1 MAVITYPRRRQAA
14 VAGGARL
21 RVGGVLGFLLIS
33 AGVLGLI
40 SLTLSTLVTTQ
51 GYEVRRLQAERARW
65 TEQTFRLETEIS
77 SLRSLDRVEREAR
90 TRLKLTEAKDRL
102 FVNPAGALPP
112 PPPPPSVRPTPEPDA
127 LQLAFDRLAW
137 LRLLLQDVAAG
148 LP

>member
-14 VAGGARL
+14 VAGGVRF
-21 RVGGVLGFLLIS
+21 RVGGLLGFLLIS

-65 TEQTFRLETEIS
+65 TEQTLRLETEIS
-77 SLRSLDRVEREAR
+77 SLQSLDRVEREAR
-90 TRLKLTEAKDRL
+90 TRLKLAEAKDRL
-102 FVNPAGALPP
+102 FVNPPGFPAPP
-112 PPPPPSVRPTPEPDA
+112 PPPPVVRPAPELDP
-127 LQLAFDRLAW
+127 LQFAFDQLAW
-137 LRLLLQDVAAG
+137 LRLLLQDVGAG